1 MTEGAAN
8 RGEGGHQECGGQAPS
23 GTEDRGAQGKREMG
37 CRCTH
42 TEGSRTGR
50 SPGFGS
56 WEMRGAHASGLR
68 GGRSCA
74 GLGRVCTEAPQL
86 GLGQGER
93 GRSCGGCLGQ
103 GPERRCADSVG
114 HVVLSQTFV

>member
-8 RGEGGHQECGGQAPS
+8 RGEGGHQECRGQALS
-23 GTEDRGAQGKREMG
+23 GTEGRGAQGKQEMG

-42 TEGSRTGR
+42 TEGSRTGQ

-56 WEMRGAHASGLR
+56 GEMRAAHASGPR

-74 GLGRVCTEAPQL
+74 RVCTEAPQL
-86 GLGQGER
+86 GLGQEER
-93 GRSCGGCLGQ
+93 GQS
-103 GPERRCADSVG
+103 
-114 HVVLSQTFV
+114 